1 MRLSFYCAATV
12 SALMAHNYTVNAV
25 RIESKSS
32 LAVDAIDVQEE
43 SSDPFFCQTDSDD
56 EENILSQIRAKAVSD
71 DQLEKKPGQHNSG
84 ARTEGQIKRD
94 NDDVIYK
101 GLVEQND
108 NLKSN
113 VQGIEAYTE
122 DVKQRQAE
130 IQQ

>member
-1 MRLSFYCAATV
+1 M
-12 SALMAHNYTVNAV
+12 
-25 RIESKSS
+25 
-32 LAVDAIDVQEE
+32 
-43 SSDPFFCQTDSDD
+43 
-56 EENILSQIRAKAVSD
+56 SQIRAKSLSD
-71 DQLEKKPGQHNSG
+71 DQIEKKPGQHNSG

-94 NDDVIYK
+94 NDDVVYK

-130 IQQ
+130 IQE